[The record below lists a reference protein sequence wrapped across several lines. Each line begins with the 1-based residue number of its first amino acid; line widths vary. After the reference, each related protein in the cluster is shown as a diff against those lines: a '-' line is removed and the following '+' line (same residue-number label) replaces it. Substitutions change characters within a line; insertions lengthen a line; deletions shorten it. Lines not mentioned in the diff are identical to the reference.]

1 MYSHSRVTSQTVQ
14 SLCCRETACP
24 CFTCLVDFNVI
35 IINQSLQATSPSIL
49 QPPMAASNRDKVIL
63 HQFNRQGGL
72 PSLSPPCL
80 KLETYLRM
88 TKIPYEC
95 VFSLKKSSKG
105 KMPWIE
111 YNGQEIADSNFCIE
125 FLNKEFGVDVDDHLT
140 IEQKGMARAIL
151 VMLEEN
157 TYW

>member
-1 MYSHSRVTSQTVQ
+1 MFERYGSV
-14 SLCCRETACP
+14 P
-24 CFTCLVDFNVI
+24 NF
-35 IINQSLQATSPSIL
+35 
-49 QPPMAASNRDKVIL
+49 
-63 HQFNRQGGL
+63 
-72 PSLSPPCL
+72 SPPCM

-95 VFSLKKSSKG
+95 DNSFKMSSKG

-111 YNGQEIADSNFCIE
+111 YNGQEISDSNFCIE
-125 FLNKEFGVDVDDHLT
+125 FLNKEFGVDVDDHLSD
-140 IEQKGMARAIL
+140 EQKGIARAAL